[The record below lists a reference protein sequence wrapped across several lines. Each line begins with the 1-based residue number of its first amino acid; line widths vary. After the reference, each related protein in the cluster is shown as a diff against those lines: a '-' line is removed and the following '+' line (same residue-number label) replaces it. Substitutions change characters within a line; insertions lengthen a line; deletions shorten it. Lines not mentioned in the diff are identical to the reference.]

1 MNTAI
6 PPVTPEGERPLR
18 AAVVGLG
25 GMGMGHARLVAS
37 LPAYALVA
45 GCDLRPEA
53 ARRLGAELPGAV
65 GYTDYPRLLAEA
77 RPDVVVISTNSVS
90 HAALT
95 IQAAEAGLRGVYCEK
110 PMATS
115 MADGRAMLAAC
126 RRAGTALAVNHQ
138 RRLLPV
144 FRTMRRLIDEG
155 VLGGIELIRASC
167 AGDMLSDGTHLID
180 TVRFLAGDEEVAWVF
195 GQVYRERP
203 DPAATRSEGF
213 TASGGWR
220 YGHPVETGALAVLQF
235 ASGLRAEVFTG
246 TMQPKG
252 RRYQDYEV
260 FGTDGRLRRAGDK
273 ADPPLMM
280 QRETDPGWTPV
291 ALEQGDEDA
300 LKHSLLRF
308 AETITS
314 GLAHPLA
321 GEVALVG
328 LEVVMAIY
336 ESARRRERIAPPLD
350 QPRFPLA
357 VLVERGEL

>member
-1 MNTAI
+1 MTTATSLGQ
-6 PPVTPEGERPLR
+6 PGQEQPLR

-25 GMGMGHARLVAS
+25 GMGMGQARLIAS

-53 ARRLGAELPGAV
+53 AQRLGDELPGAV
-65 GYTDYPRLLAEA
+65 GYTDYPRMLAEA
-77 RPDVVVISTNSVS
+77 RSDVVVIATNNVS

-95 IQAAEAGLRGVYCEK
+95 IRAAEAGVRGVYCEK

-126 RRAGTALAVNHQ
+126 QRVGAALAVNHQ

-144 FRTMRRLIDEG
+144 FRTMRRLMDEG
-155 VLGGIELIRASC
+155 ALGGIELIRASC
-167 AGDMLSDGTHLID
+167 AGDMLSDGTHLVD
-180 TVRFLAGDEEVAWVF
+180 TVRFLAGDAEVAWVF
-195 GQVYRERP
+195 GQVYRDRP
-203 DPAATRSEGF
+203 DPSEPRSEGF

-246 TMQPKG
+246 TMQPRG

-260 FGTDGRLRRAGDK
+260 FGTDGRLRRAGDE
-273 ADPPLMM
+273 ANPPLLM
-280 QRETDPGWTPV
+280 QRDTDPGWAPV
-291 ALEQGDEDA
+291 ALDRGDEDA
-300 LKHSLLRF
+300 LGQSLLRF
-308 AETITS
+308 AATIRS
-314 GLAHPLA
+314 GVAHPLA
-321 GEVALVG
+321 GEVALAD

-336 ESARRRERIAPPLD
+336 ESARHRARISPPLD
-350 QPRFPLA
+350 QPRFPLEM
-357 VLVERGEL
+357 LVERGEL